1 MKINKGDII
10 LICILFATL
19 CLFAINEFNIL
30 IGLEQ
35 ISGNFTNL
43 FAVIFGGE
51 LLTFAIY
58 KIGMNKYDSK
68 KEVDLVKYNPANMTN
83 SKAIQEIEKDMKEI
97 EEMEKEKQEDNKEGK
112 QINEQINES

>member
-30 IGLEQ
+30 AGLEQ
-35 ISGNFTNL
+35 VSGNFTTL

-68 KEVDLVKYNPANMTN
+68 KQVELIKYDPTN
-83 SKAIQEIEKDMKEI
+83 NIKAIQEIERDIKEI
-97 EEMEKEKQEDNKEGK
+97 EENQANEGK
-112 QINEQINES
+112 HAHGEIKES

>member
-1 MKINKGDII
+1 MKINKGDVI

-19 CLFAINEFNIL
+19 CLFAANEFNIL
-30 IGLEQ
+30 MGFEQ
-35 ISGNFTNL
+35 ISGNFTTL

-68 KEVDLVKYNPANMTN
+68 KEVDLVKYDPKNNII
-83 SKAIQEIEKDMKEI
+83 AIQEIENDIKEI
-97 EEMEKEKQEDNKEGK
+97 EEKKSTEGK
-112 QINEQINES
+112 HVNEQVHES

>member
-1 MKINKGDII
+1 MKINKGDVI
-10 LICILFATL
+10 LLCILFATL
-19 CLFAINEFNIL
+19 CLFAANEFNIL
-30 IGLEQ
+30 AGLEQ

-68 KEVDLVKYNPANMTN
+68 KEVDLVKYDPANVTN
-83 SKAIQEIEKDMKEI
+83 SKAIQEIEKDLEELRKE
-97 EEMEKEKQEDNKEGK
+97 EQENTKGK
-112 QINEQINES
+112 HSNE

>member
-30 IGLEQ
+30 AGLEQ
-35 ISGNFTNL
+35 ISGNFTTL
-43 FAVIFGGE
+43 FSVIFGGE

-58 KIGMNKYDSK
+58 KIGMNKYNSK
-68 KEVDLVKYNPANMTN
+68 KEVDLVKYDPANN
-83 SKAIQEIEKDMKEI
+83 IKAIQEIEKDMKEI
-97 EEMEKEKQEDNKEGK
+97 EEKQTSEGK
-112 QINEQINES
+112 HTNGEIKES

>member
-30 IGLEQ
+30 AGLEQ
-35 ISGNFTNL
+35 VSGNFTTL

-58 KIGMNKYDSK
+58 KIGMNKYNSK
-68 KEVDLVKYNPANMTN
+68 KEVDLVKYDPANN
-83 SKAIQEIEKDMKEI
+83 IKAIQEIEKDIKEI
-97 EEMEKEKQEDNKEGK
+97 EEKQASEGK
-112 QINEQINES
+112 HTNGEIKES

>member
-19 CLFAINEFNIL
+19 CLFIANEFNIL
-30 IGLEQ
+30 VGLEQ
-35 ISGNFTNL
+35 ISGNFTTL

-68 KEVDLVKYNPANMTN
+68 KEVDLVKYDLTN
-83 SKAIQEIEKDMKEI
+83 NIKAIQEIEKDIKEI
-97 EEMEKEKQEDNKEGK
+97 EENQVSEGK
-112 QINEQINES
+112 HANGEIKKS

>member
-1 MKINKGDII
+1 MRINKGDVI
-10 LICILFATL
+10 LLCILFATL
-19 CLFAINEFNIL
+19 CLFVANEFNIL
-30 IGLEQ
+30 AGLEQ

-68 KEVDLVKYNPANMTN
+68 KEVDLVKYDPANMAN
-83 SKAIQEIEKDMKEI
+83 SKAVQEIEKDMEELRKEEQ
-97 EEMEKEKQEDNKEGK
+97 EEKKGRHSNG
-112 QINEQINES
+112 